1 MAIPQYQEHSVVSLK
16 NHVELNEKWVQRL
29 LGDRPALLGLG
40 DVDVKDMERRQPH
53 AGRLDMLLSDR
64 LTKTRYEVEL
74 QLGDTNETH
83 IIRTIEY
90 WDVERRRYPQYEHIA
105 VIVAERITA
114 RFFNVISL
122 FNGYIPI
129 TAIQMRAIELNGA
142 MTLIFTTVL
151 EPIQLGTEEEEE
163 ASEPTDRKYWEGRA
177 NKAMLSLTDSLLELI
192 HEVAA
197 DMSLNYNKHYIG
209 LIRDGVAA
217 NFITFTPRKQKV
229 ICELRLPLSD
239 DVSQRL
245 EDEGMDMLTYDA
257 EWKRYRLRIDRED
270 VEGRA
275 DVLRDLIRA
284 AYNHYAA

>member
-257 EWKRYRLRIDRED
+257 QWKRYRLRIDRED